1 MQDNTKPGI
10 PEGFS
15 ENEKPLTDK
24 EEITPQE
31 NTNFT
36 EPGFEEQ
43 EGELLPPDEKKK
55 SSTGK
60 LFLFATMVVSNAA
73 ITSGRSI
80 YQVIL
85 RKPSASH

>member
-10 PEGFS
+10 PEDFL
-15 ENEKPLTDK
+15 ENEKSLTDK

-31 NTNFT
+31 NTSFT

-55 SSTGK
+55 CRKGK
-60 LFLFATMVVSNAA
+60 LFL
-73 ITSGRSI
+73 
-80 YQVIL
+80 
-85 RKPSASH
+85 